1 MDKFFNL
8 KTAVAALSILLV
20 AAILLGLMGYL
31 SLRRQLGPGGTP
43 PVTSAPGNST
53 PGEDSVATKG
63 SYTLSLKDYGAKG
76 DGKTDDTQAVKSWLA
91 ALKPGYTGYIP
102 AGEYVF
108 KEPLVGPQVKG
119 VGIRGEGAQQSILV
133 YQGDDRDCDLL
144 TLGSDS
150 KLTALTGWILQGFS
164 VESDVRMIGGTA
176 LRLRW
181 MQGGTRIMDVDISR
195 LNKEK
200 NLWDGVWFDCCNV
213 ATYDGFNINVR
224 NEGVIVSGAD
234 DSDAASD
241 VSLDH
246 GAITFCTVGIHVGG
260 GFGGLYVGQVLVYG
274 VEQTGFLWDN
284 ARANRANREIILT
297 SECVLDAGHS
307 YGVHVNDPLSDQ
319 ATFQID
325 AYFSGAGWIEPATP
339 GDNIFIE
346 KMPSGRVS
354 IGSTQLRYPARHNL
368 HVADS
373 TTDILISPTC
383 FIVGARGY
391 GIYTTY
397 GNGNNIVFDGKFE
410 YNARGNQNY

>member
-76 DGKTDDTQAVKSWLA
+76 DGKTDDTQAIKSWLA

-260 GFGGLYVGQVLVYG
+260 GFVCGPGAGVRCGADRLSVGQRPGQSGQPGDHSDLRMCAG
-274 VEQTGFLWDN
+274 RGPFLWGTCQ
-284 ARANRANREIILT
+284 RSPLRPGHFPNRRLFLRRR
-297 SECVLDAGHS
+297 LD
-307 YGVHVNDPLSDQ
+307 
-319 ATFQID
+319 
-325 AYFSGAGWIEPATP
+325 
-339 GDNIFIE
+339 
-346 KMPSGRVS
+346 
-354 IGSTQLRYPARHNL
+354 
-368 HVADS
+368 
-373 TTDILISPTC
+373 
-383 FIVGARGY
+383 
-391 GIYTTY
+391 
-397 GNGNNIVFDGKFE
+397 
-410 YNARGNQNY
+410 